1 MSSDKTMSTRTV
13 AKATS
18 SEKTDAKSDAK
29 INSSETRFHMANFK
43 PVAAP
48 RRRAGLR
55 EDQISISKHSIS
67 VPVSVAT
74 KLGEKVAIL
83 WSDADKAIAV
93 QKSADGGFK
102 LKQIGKNKNT
112 RSIYAKSLIE
122 AKKVKQGRYSTSF
135 DERNQVLIAK
145 VA

>member
-1 MSSDKTMSTRTV
+1 
-13 AKATS
+13 
-18 SEKTDAKSDAK
+18 
-29 INSSETRFHMANFK
+29 MANFK